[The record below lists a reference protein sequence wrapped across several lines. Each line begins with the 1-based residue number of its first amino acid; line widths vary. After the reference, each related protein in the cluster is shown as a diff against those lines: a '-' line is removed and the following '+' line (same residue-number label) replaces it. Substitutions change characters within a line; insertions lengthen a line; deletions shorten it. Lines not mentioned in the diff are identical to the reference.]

1 MIDEDRDHL
10 VSPDNPDTEIHNGVI
25 GGEFIDSKER
35 LVDIINFLPDA
46 TFVIDSAGRVI
57 AWNRAME
64 EMTHVKADKMLGK
77 GNYEYSIPFYGKRRK
92 ILIDLALSFN
102 HEIKREYNKIRMD
115 KSSITAE
122 AFISSLNGRPT
133 YLWGKATPLYD
144 HKGEVVGAIESIRDI
159 TPQKTSEK
167 ELKKYHEHLEELVGE
182 RTEELQRI
190 NEKLNVEVE
199 KREEIEKK
207 LKRSEANYRSIFKH
221 AGIGIFQS
229 TPEGKFVNVNIT
241 MAHLF
246 GFKSPKEM
254 IKSIDKIAEDIYL
267 NPSDRP
273 ENLRKI
279 REGREIVKLETEF
292 RRKNGEKWIADLNLR
307 VVRDNEGNPLYFE
320 GFVQDITSRKRTE
333 NALLESE
340 VKYRTIFE
348 NTGAAT
354 LLIEKDTTVT
364 LANSEFEKLSGY
376 SKKDVEGKSWTEL
389 VFYDDLNK
397 MMNYRDIRN
406 LDPDSAPKNY
416 EFRFIRKDKS
426 MGYAYLNIV
435 NIPGSTQRIAS
446 VVDITDRKNDEKKLY
461 KLNKKLKRSNAE
473 LEQFAYVASHDLR
486 EPLRMITTFLQLLE
500 KKYKDKLDEDAN
512 EYINY
517 AVDGAKHLNAMIN
530 DLLEYAR
537 VAHQEIE
544 FSEVDS
550 EKVLENA
557 LLNLQSSLEENGASV
572 TFYKL
577 PKISGNENQLLQLF
591 QNLIGNAIKYRGDE
605 APKIHVSAVKEGN
618 EFVFS
623 VKDNGIGMS
632 EEHLERIFVIFQRL
646 HTRGEY
652 EGTGIGLAIAQK
664 IVHQHGGNIWA
675 ESEPGN
681 GTTFYFTLP
690 V

>member
-1 MIDEDRDHL
+1 MIDEDRDRL
-10 VSPDNPDTEIHNGVI
+10 VSPDNPDMEIRNGVI
-25 GGEFIDSKER
+25 SEEFIDSKER

-46 TFVIDSAGRVI
+46 TFVIDSDGRVI

-64 EMTHVKADKMLGK
+64 EITHVKADNMLGK
-77 GNYEYSIPFYGKRRK
+77 GRYQYSIPFYGKRRK
-92 ILIDLALSFN
+92 ILIDLALSFKQ
-102 HEIKREYNKIRMD
+102 EIKSEYNKIRVD
-115 KSSITAE
+115 KNSITAE
-122 AFISSLNGRPT
+122 VFIPSLNGRPT

-159 TPQKTSEK
+159 TPQKTAEK
-167 ELKKYHEHLEELVGE
+167 ELKNYRDHLEELVGE

-190 NEKLNVEVE
+190 NEKLQIEVE
-199 KREEIEKK
+199 KREEMDRT

-229 TPEGKFVNVNIT
+229 TPEGKFVNLNIT

-246 GFKSPKEM
+246 GYGSPGEM
-254 IKSIDKIAEDIYL
+254 IKSINNNEEDIYI
-267 NPSDRP
+267 NPSDRL

-279 REGREIVKLETEF
+279 REGVEIVKLETEF
-292 RRKNGEKWIADLNLR
+292 RRKNGEKWIADVNLR
-307 VVRDNEGNPLYFE
+307 VVHDNEGNPLYFE
-320 GFVQDITSRKRTE
+320 GFVQDITKRKRTE

-354 LLIEKDTTVT
+354 LLIENDTTII

-376 SKKDVEGKSWTEL
+376 SKKDIEGKSWTEL
-389 VFYDDLNK
+389 VFCDDLDK

-406 LDPDSAPKNY
+406 LDPNSAPKNY

-461 KLNKKLKRSNAE
+461 KLNEKLKRSNAE

-500 KKYKDKLDEDAN
+500 KKYKDELDEDAN

-537 VAHQEIE
+537 VVHQEIE
-544 FSEVDS
+544 FNEVDS
-550 EKVLENA
+550 EKVLENT
-557 LLNLQSSLEENGASV
+557 LLNLQSSLEENGATV
-572 TFYKL
+572 TFKKL
-577 PKISGNENQLLQLF
+577 PKISGNENQLSQLF
-591 QNLIGNAIKYRGDE
+591 QNLIANAIKYRSDA
-605 APKIHVSAVKEGN
+605 APRIHVSAVKEGN

-623 VKDNGIGMS
+623 VRDNGIGMS
-632 EEHLERIFVIFQRL
+632 EEHLERIFIIFQRL

-690 V
+690 E

>member
-1 MIDEDRDHL
+1 
-10 VSPDNPDTEIHNGVI
+10 
-25 GGEFIDSKER
+25 
-35 LVDIINFLPDA
+35 
-46 TFVIDSAGRVI
+46 
-57 AWNRAME
+57 
-64 EMTHVKADKMLGK
+64 
-77 GNYEYSIPFYGKRRK
+77 
-92 ILIDLALSFN
+92 
-102 HEIKREYNKIRMD
+102 MD

-167 ELKKYHEHLEELVGE
+167 ELKRYHEHLEELVGE

-279 REGREIVKLETEF
+279 REGKEIVKLETEF
-292 RRKNGEKWIADLNLR
+292 CRKNGEKWIADLNLR

-500 KKYKDKLDEDAN
+500 KKYKDELDEDAN

-572 TFYKL
+572 TFEKL